1 MDQIILSSNH
11 LESTEAQLRR
21 FDIRDY
27 FSQVLG
33 AADRLASGKVQRGLD
48 WLAEQ
53 TVGPEDMV
61 LIGDTLHDYDTAKA
75 MGVPCILCAIGHQ
88 SKEDLLTA
96 GVPVV
101 EQFTQLESLLLP
113 QNTAKN

>member
-1 MDQIILSSNH
+1 M
-11 LESTEAQLRR
+11 RR
-21 FDIRDY
+21 IVWRR
-27 FSQVLG
+27 
-33 AADRLASGKVQRGLD
+33 ARWQRGLD

-75 MGVPCILCAIGHQ
+75 MGVPCTLCAIGHQ

-101 EQFTQLESLLLP
+101 ERFSQLESLLLP
-113 QNTAKN
+113 QNTAKIDCIVLFGAV